1 MFFGSGLNFTSQDKK
16 SDVALMT
23 EKKSDILSL
32 GVSLLVF
39 VLIIGSLPVESAA
52 DAYEWVDANGVVHLS
67 DNPPDIPAA
76 FRKDARGTTD
86 AQHDEISIPFERTAS
101 GLIVVSVVLNDR
113 ISTKL
118 ILDTGADAVVLT
130 QVLAA
135 RLDQDTAVT
144 GEEITLHT
152 NCGSVS
158 GHVFRIRKIDLG
170 PVSKREV
177 RSIAAPIAA
186 STLGGYDG
194 LLGISFLEDF
204 QITVDYRKGRI
215 RIGKER

>member
-1 MFFGSGLNFTSQDKK
+1 
-16 SDVALMT
+16 MT
-23 EKKSDILSL
+23 EKKSGILSL
-32 GVSLLVF
+32 GVSLLVL
-39 VLIIGSLPVESAA
+39 VLIFGSLPVESAA
-52 DAYEWVDANGVVHLS
+52 DVYEWVDANGVVHLS

-76 FRKDARGTTD
+76 FRKDARIIKDD
-86 AQHDEISIPFERTAS
+86 AQHDDISIPFERTAS
-101 GLIVVSVVLNDR
+101 GLIVVSVVLNDH
-113 ISTKL
+113 INTKL
-118 ILDTGADAVVLT
+118 IFDTGADAVVLT

-204 QITVDYRKGRI
+204 KITVDYRKGRI
-215 RIGKER
+215 LIGKER